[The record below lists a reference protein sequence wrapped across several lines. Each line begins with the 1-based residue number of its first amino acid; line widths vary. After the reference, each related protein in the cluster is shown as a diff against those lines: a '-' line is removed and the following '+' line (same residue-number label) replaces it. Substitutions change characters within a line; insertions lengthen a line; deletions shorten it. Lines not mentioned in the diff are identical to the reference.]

1 MLHNVKSRREKKVCF
16 PNNSIKS
23 CELSL
28 LGFILIMFMNI
39 HMYIIV
45 DLIIVI
51 INRFF
56 LDNIGRIISELDKAI
71 SVKQSL
77 Y

>member
-1 MLHNVKSRREKKVCF
+1 MSNPGEKKKVCF

-28 LGFILIMFMNI
+28 FGFILIMFMNI
-39 HMYIIV
+39 HMYIVVHI
-45 DLIIVI
+45 IIVI

-56 LDNIGRIISELDKAI
+56 FG
-71 SVKQSL
+71 
-77 Y
+77 